1 MTLMTLAIMIL
12 AMWGMSVLLRRQ
24 QRKAQAEQ
32 ERRTEEA
39 LVPGNWV
46 RTVGGFYGTVVEVD
60 GDVVTLATPLGDESL
75 WNRRSIAGAEEPPFA
90 VTNSQDDQVP
100 DGAEPDTV
108 PDAADAADAAA
119 TAAGQAATDAA
130 EAATAEQEN
139 HDR

>member
-75 WNRRSIAGAEEPPFA
+75 WNRRSIAVAEEPPFA
-90 VTNSQDDQVP
+90 VADSQDDQVP
-100 DGAEPDTV
+100 DGAEPNAAADAV
-108 PDAADAADAAA
+108 DAADAATAAA
-119 TAAGQAATDAA
+119 AATDAA

>member
-32 ERRTEEA
+32 EHRTEEA

-90 VTNSQDDQVP
+90 VADSQDDQVP
-100 DGAEPDTV
+100 DGAEPDAAADAV
-108 PDAADAADAAA
+108 DAADAA
-119 TAAGQAATDAA
+119 TAAGDAATDAA

-139 HDR
+139 RDR

>member
-1 MTLMTLAIMIL
+1 MMLMTFAIMIL

-90 VTNSQDDQVP
+90 VADSQDDQVP
-100 DGAEPDTV
+100 DSAEPDAAADAV
-108 PDAADAADAAA
+108 DAADAA
-119 TAAGQAATDAA
+119 TAAGDAATDAA

-139 HDR
+139 RDR